1 MSHFSGPERERIRT
15 LIAGAETEAL
25 LDLAV
30 QAGLPGVQGHKEA
43 FDAANEA
50 FDNGSIA
57 WEEKLRAQMRIFQDV
72 LQHLDTTKP
81 QFNICPAREVV
92 EELVIQQR
100 IEEALQLCA
109 PLGDA
114 ALLLQAKYALL
125 QQAEKAGL
133 VEPAERELAMSRL
146 CYALMELAE
155 QLPDAKAAPS
165 RSSCFARLR
174 RFFAKRLFR

>member
-1 MSHFSGPERERIRT
+1 MSHLSDPERERIRK
-15 LIAGAETEAL
+15 LVAGAETEAL
-25 LDLAV
+25 LDLAA
-30 QAGLPGVQGHKEA
+30 QAGLPGVQGHREA

-50 FDNGSIA
+50 FENGSIT
-57 WEEKLRAQMRIFQDV
+57 WEEKLQSQIGIFQNV
-72 LQHLDTTKP
+72 LQHLGTTKP
-81 QFNICPAREVV
+81 QFKICPAKEVV

-100 IEEALQLCA
+100 IDEALQLCA

-114 ALLLQAKYALL
+114 ALLLQAKYVLL
-125 QQAEKAGL
+125 QQVENTGL

-146 CYALMELAE
+146 SYALMELAE
-155 QLPDAKAAPS
+155 QLPAAKAAPG